1 MTAEEKKKKIAALK
15 KALDETK
22 KLYDQAK
29 TQYDKAEAL
38 YVQAQAA
45 VIAVAATIKSV
56 AQIASS
62 MTGMQGLQA
71 AADAAPGL
79 AQQINN
85 KRASAGKK
93 EGVAKRL
100 EKAAKKEWEKSKKY
114 LDGISKRIST
124 IREQLS
130 IATSNL
136 SLSTNAQKTK
146 LTNQLKIK
154 QRVKKVKFN
163 KAKAKKA
170 LIKAVKAIGPVAA
183 AFVISKI
190 VAAQLNKLAQVN
202 ARLGQLVDKTNDII
216 LAAQTKEDLARA
228 KIARDAALLELQK
241 AEDKLRQISKILEL
255 IQTIVTVISLLI
267 VILEAIISISITPGT
282 PLPLK
287 PAVII
292 VKFTLLATALN
303 VLIGASLI
311 TLSGLIDDVAYQRS
325 RLLPLGNILDE
336 ATQKDLSPEEARNL
350 LDTGGLGPV
359 VGLEHR
365 GFTFSILEEDD
376 PKFVVA
382 GNKRR
387 YAVALDRSGFIALQ
401 SDPSFTLD
409 PQVLI
414 DELKLKIDERNLEA

>member
-1 MTAEEKKKKIAALK
+1 MTSKERITALK
-15 KALDETK
+15 KSLDETK
-22 KLYDQAK
+22 KLYDEAK
-29 TQYDKAEAL
+29 VQYDKAQAL
-38 YVQAQAA
+38 YTQAQAA
-45 VIAVAATIKSV
+45 VIAVAATIQSV

-85 KRASAGKK
+85 KRANANKK

-100 EKAAKKEWEKSKKY
+100 EKAAKKELEKSKKY
-114 LDGISKRIST
+114 LDGLSKRISIIT
-124 IREQLS
+124 AQLS
-130 IATSNL
+130 IATSNI
-136 SLSTNAQKTK
+136 SLSANSQKTK

-170 LIKAVKAIGPVAA
+170 LVKTVKALGPVAA
-183 AFVISKI
+183 AYAISRI
-190 VAAQLNKLAQVN
+190 VNIQLNKLAQVN

-216 LAAQTKEDLARA
+216 LAAQTKEDLAKA
-228 KIARDAALLELQK
+228 KIARDAALAELQR
-241 AEDKLRQISKILEL
+241 AEDKLRQISKLLEL

-267 VILEAIISISITPGT
+267 VIIEAIISIPITQFS

-292 VKFTLLATALN
+292 IKFTLLATALN

>member
-1 MTAEEKKKKIAALK
+1 MTAEERKKRITALK

-22 KLYDQAK
+22 KLYDDAK
-29 TQYDKAEAL
+29 AQYDKALAL
-38 YVQAQAA
+38 YTQAQAA
-45 VIAVAATIKSV
+45 VLAVAATIQSV

-79 AQQINN
+79 AQQI
-85 KRASAGKK
+85 KDRRANAGKK

-100 EKAAKKEWEKSKKY
+100 EKAAKKELEKSKKY
-114 LDGISKRIST
+114 IDGLSKRIEIIT
-124 IREQLS
+124 AQLS
-130 IATSNL
+130 IATSNI
-136 SLSTNAQKTK
+136 SLSINSQKTK

-170 LIKAVKAIGPVAA
+170 LVKAVKALGPVAA
-183 AFVISKI
+183 AFVISRI
-190 VAAQLNKLAQVN
+190 VNIQLNKLAQVN
-202 ARLGQLVDKTNDII
+202 VRLGQLVDKTNDII
-216 LAAQTKEDLARA
+216 LAAQTKEDLAKA
-228 KIARDAALLELQK
+228 KIARDAALSELQR
-241 AEDKLRQISKILEL
+241 AEDKLRQISKLLEL
-255 IQTIVTVISLLI
+255 IQTIITIITLLI
-267 VILEAIISISITPGT
+267 IIIEAIISIPITPAS

-359 VGLEHR
+359 VGLEYR
-365 GFTFSILEEDD
+365 GFTFSILEEDN

-387 YAVALDRSGFIALQ
+387 YAVALDRSGFVALQ

>member
-1 MTAEEKKKKIAALK
+1 MTAKERITALK
-15 KALDETK
+15 KSLDETK
-22 KLYDQAK
+22 RLYDDAK
-29 TQYDKAEAL
+29 AQYDKAQAL
-38 YVQAQAA
+38 YTQAQAA
-45 VIAVAATIKSV
+45 VIAVAATIQSV

-62 MTGMQGLQA
+62 MTGLQGLQA

-85 KRASAGKK
+85 KRANADKK

-100 EKAAKKEWEKSKKY
+100 EKAAKKELEKSKKY
-114 LDGISKRIST
+114 LDGLAKRISIIT
-124 IREQLS
+124 AQLS

-136 SLSTNAQKTK
+136 SLSLNAQKTK

-163 KAKAKKA
+163 KTKAKKA
-170 LIKAVKAIGPVAA
+170 LIKAVKALGPVAA
-183 AFVISKI
+183 AYAISRI
-190 VAAQLNKLAQVN
+190 VNIQLNKLAQVN

-228 KIARDAALLELQK
+228 KVARDAALLELQK
-241 AEDKLRQISKILEL
+241 AEDKLQQISKLLEL
-255 IQTIVTVISLLI
+255 IQTIITVISLLI

-292 VKFTLLATALN
+292 IKFTLLATALN

-311 TLSGLIDDVAYQRS
+311 TLSGLIDDIAYQRS

-350 LDTGGLGPV
+350 LDNGGLGPV
-359 VGLEHR
+359 IGLEYR

>member
-1 MTAEEKKKKIAALK
+1 MTSKERITALK
-15 KALDETK
+15 KSLDETK
-22 KLYDQAK
+22 KLYDEAK
-29 TQYDKAEAL
+29 AQYDKALAL
-38 YVQAQAA
+38 YNQAQAA
-45 VIAVAATIKSV
+45 VIAVAATIQSV
-56 AQIASS
+56 TQIASS
-62 MTGMQGLQA
+62 MTGLQGLQA
-71 AADAAPGL
+71 AADAAPAL
-79 AQQINN
+79 AQNINN
-85 KRASAGKK
+85 QRANANKK
-93 EGVAKRL
+93 EGVAKKL
-100 EKAAKKEWEKSKKY
+100 EKSAKKELEKTQKY
-114 LDGISKRIST
+114 LDGLSKRIAIIT
-124 IREQLS
+124 AQLQ

-136 SLSTNAQKTK
+136 SLSLNSKKTQ
-146 LTNQLKIK
+146 LTNQLKVK

-170 LIKAVKAIGPVAA
+170 LIKVVKALGPVAA
-183 AFVISKI
+183 AYAVSRI
-190 VAAQLNKLAQVN
+190 VNIQLDKLAQVN

-216 LAAQTKEDLARA
+216 VAAQTKEDLTRA
-228 KIARDAALLELQK
+228 KIARDAALIELQK
-241 AEDKLRQISKILEL
+241 AEDKLVQISKLLET
-255 IQTIVTVISLLI
+255 IQTIITVISLLI

-311 TLSGLIDDVAYQRS
+311 TLSGLIDDIAYQRS

-336 ATQKDLSPEEARNL
+336 ATSKDLSPEEARNL

-359 VGLEHR
+359 IGLEYR

-376 PKFVVA
+376 PRFVVA

-414 DELKLKIDERNLEA
+414 DELKLKIDEQNLEA